1 MDPRRGEVLRIFERY
16 LVEIV
21 ETYELCPWA
30 RSARVGGE
38 LAVDVVWGTPS
49 ADAWV
54 GAAQALLAAPQTRV
68 AMVIAPEL
76 DVAPAQLRALR
87 DRVASRL
94 PAAGVAEFH
103 PAGVLD
109 HATPAR
115 LVPFL
120 RRSPDPLLQLVPF
133 AVLDAV
139 RAPQLVADRAQ
150 QAQLLVAGG
159 PPKPAVADRI
169 AAANHARVTPSLAEL
184 TARLDAIAADRAESY
199 ARVRISTSRSR

>member
-1 MDPRRGEVLRIFERY
+1 VDPRRGEVLRIFERY

-54 GAAQALLAAPQTRV
+54 GAAQALLASPQTRV

-159 PPKPAVADRI
+159 DPPKPAVADRI

-184 TARLDAIAADRAESY
+184 TARLDAIAADRAASY
-199 ARVRISTSRSR
+199 ARVRISTSR